1 MQRISITIDDD
12 LLHTVDQLMERRGYD
27 SRSEAFR
34 ELIRAHATADS
45 LTSPDTSCVATL
57 THVFDHGTRELAQR
71 VGEAHHAR
79 HNLII
84 ASTQVY
90 LDHDSCLGVSV
101 LRGEAGEVKDFA
113 QSLVTQRGVRHS
125 NLHLI
130 PVKVE
135 VTRHDHGLGPKTH
148 EHLHA

>member
-12 LLHTVDQLMERRGYD
+12 LLRTVDNLMAQRGYG
-27 SRSEAFR
+27 SRSEALR
-34 ELIRAHATADS
+34 DIIRASATVDS
-45 LTSPDTSCVATL
+45 LGSPHTPCVATL

-71 VGEAHHAR
+71 VSEAHHAR

-90 LDHDSCLGVSV
+90 MDHDSCLEVSV
-101 LRGEAGEVKDFA
+101 LRGEAGEVKEFA
-113 QSLVTQRGVRHS
+113 ESLVTQRGVRHS

-135 VTRHDHGLGPKTH
+135 VIQHDHGSGAKTH
-148 EHLHA
+148 EHFHA